1 MRYMAT
7 IYVSDVLDQVAGTIE
22 VQGWEAQ
29 YGPPETVYE
38 HTWVRQGY
46 GELDVPKWLYRA
58 LIALIADMAPPGT
71 EGTVPGGPDGGR
83 HIISGSGDN
92 AQPVMG

>member
-7 IYVSDVLDQVAGTIE
+7 IYVSDVLDSVAGTIE

-46 GELDVPKWLYRA
+46 GELDVPRWLYRA
-58 LIALIADMAPPGT
+58 LIALIADMAPAPS
-71 EGTVPGGPDGGR
+71 EGMLEAGPDGGS
-83 HIISGSGDN
+83 HTLSETGDN
-92 AQPVMG
+92 RI